1 MILKLFQGRVRSSR
15 SLTNG
20 NQPQH
25 PVDSTVDLTL
35 EILEKI
41 TAGCQIQ
48 SLNVR
53 LWNGA
58 YWPDQTPRPATLV
71 LNRPSALREM
81 LLGGSEVAM
90 GEAYLREAF
99 EVEGDMV
106 AAFELADIL
115 AAQTGAWTRVLPIVG
130 MLRRL
135 PDFKERNGREK
146 AHAARLKGAK
156 NSPDRDRKAIRFHYD
171 VSNDFYSLWLDP
183 RMVYSCAYFEHPGV
197 SLEQAQ
203 LRKLDL
209 ICRKLDLQPGERLL
223 DIGSGWGG
231 LLIHAATHYGVRADG
246 ITLSEKQL
254 EWTRRLIEENRLRD
268 RVTVRLADYR
278 EMKREEIYD
287 KAVSVGMVEH
297 VGCKNLGVYFEQ
309 VSGLLKQGGLFLNHG
324 IGRGPVP
331 WTNEGEG
338 FIDRYVFPDSDLPP
352 ISTMLEAAAETG
364 LEIRDVESLREHYA
378 LTLRHWVRRLEAR
391 HAEALREVDETAYRI
406 WRLYMAGSAHN
417 FDLGSISV
425 YQTLLAKLTP
435 EGKSQA
441 PLTRQKWY
449 RDGEEID
456 EGHLLPR
463 SLRA

>member
-1 MILKLFQGRVRSSR
+1 MILRLLQDRVGSSR
-15 SLTNG
+15 SLGNG
-20 NQPQH
+20 KQLKH
-25 PVDSTVDLTL
+25 PDDSAVDLTL

-41 TAGCQIQ
+41 AASCRIQ
-48 SLNVR
+48 SLNFR

-58 YWPDQTPRPATLV
+58 YWPDPTPKPATLV

-81 LLGGSEVAM
+81 LADGSEIAVA
-90 GEAYLREAF
+90 EAYIHEAF
-99 EVEGDMV
+99 DIEGDMV

-115 AAQTGAWTRVLPIVG
+115 AAQTGAWTRTLSIMG

-135 PDFKERNGREK
+135 PDFKERNGPAQSR
-146 AHAARLKGAK
+146 AARLNGAK
-156 NSPDRDRKAIRFHYD
+156 NSLGRDRKAIRFHYD
-171 VSNDFYSLWLDP
+171 VSNDFYALWLDP
-183 RMVYSCAYFEHPGV
+183 RMVYSCGYFEHPDAG
-197 SLEQAQ
+197 LEQAQ
-203 LRKLDL
+203 LSKLDL
-209 ICRKLDLQPGERLL
+209 ICRKLGLRSGERLL

-231 LLIHAATHYGVRADG
+231 LLIHAATNYGVRADG

-254 EWTRRLIEENRLRD
+254 EWTRRLIEENRLQD

-278 EMKREEIYD
+278 ELMREPTYD

-297 VGCKNLGVYFEQ
+297 VGRKNLDIYFQQ
-309 VSGLLKQGGLFLNHG
+309 VAGLLKPGGLFLNHG

-331 WTNEGEG
+331 WTNEDEG
-338 FIDRYVFPDSDLPP
+338 FIDRYVFPDTDLPP
-352 ISTMLEAAAETG
+352 IAMMLDAAAETG

-391 HAEALREVDETAYRI
+391 HAEALREVDEAAYRI

-417 FDLGSISV
+417 FDLGTISV

-441 PLTRQKWY
+441 PLTREKWY
-449 RDGEEID
+449 CSCGVQ
-456 EGHLLPR
+456 
-463 SLRA
+463 